1 MGEDYRAYH
10 GLRETKGMT
19 REMVAQAQDIGWYV
33 IVALFVFAGAAIG
46 FVLLW
51 GRPREE
57 DTQGPPVGGVDA
69 RRLEPLTAHAE
80 SGTGMRQN
88 NEPAK
93 PNRKLTQAEKT
104 AKWLDRNQA
113 IRRVK

>member
-1 MGEDYRAYH
+1 
-10 GLRETKGMT
+10 MT

-57 DTQGPPVGGVDA
+57 ERDTPV
-69 RRLEPLTAHAE
+69 R
-80 SGTGMRQN
+80 
-88 NEPAK
+88 

>member
-1 MGEDYRAYH
+1 MFT
-10 GLRETKGMT
+10 ET
-19 REMVAQAQDIGWYV
+19 VAQAQDIGWYV

-46 FVLLW
+46 FILLW

-57 DTQGPPVGGVDA
+57 DVKAPV
-69 RRLEPLTAHAE
+69 R
-80 SGTGMRQN
+80 
-88 NEPAK
+88 

>member
-1 MGEDYRAYH
+1 MFT
-10 GLRETKGMT
+10 ET
-19 REMVAQAQDIGWYV
+19 VAQAQDIGWYV

-46 FVLLW
+46 FILLW

-57 DTQGPPVGGVDA
+57 DVEEPV
-69 RRLEPLTAHAE
+69 R
-80 SGTGMRQN
+80 
-88 NEPAK
+88 